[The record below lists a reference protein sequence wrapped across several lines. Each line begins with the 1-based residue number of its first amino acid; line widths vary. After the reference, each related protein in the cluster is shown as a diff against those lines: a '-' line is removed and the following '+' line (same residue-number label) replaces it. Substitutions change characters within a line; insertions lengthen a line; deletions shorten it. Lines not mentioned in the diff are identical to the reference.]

1 MKRRKKGFT
10 LIELMIVIAIIA
22 ILAAVLVPNFM
33 RAREASR
40 LTACKSN
47 LKSLSTAMET
57 YSSDFDGLYPGGLN
71 GGTIQN
77 AGDHNNR
84 DDTPRGASALRREY
98 VGKRMACPTTRTTG
112 YTIIIGQNG
121 TVYTVNC
128 PAAANSGARH
138 RQGPQLGG
146 PALHSNVGIPT
157 TLYAAPQNP

>member
-57 YSSDFDGLYPGGLN
+57 YSTDFDGLYPGGLN
-71 GGTIQN
+71 
-77 AGDHNNR
+77 AGVITDAGNHNNT
-84 DDTPRGASALRREY
+84 DDTPRGAQSLRRDY
-98 VGKRMACPTTRTTG
+98 VGKRIACPTTRTTA
-112 YTIIIGQNG
+112 YAIAIAQNSAA
-121 TVYTVNC
+121 YIVNC
-128 PAAANSGARH
+128 PAVANTPTH
-138 RQGPQLGG
+138 RQGPQTGG
-146 PALHSNVGIPT
+146 PILHSNVGIPT
-157 TLYAAPQNP
+157 QLYSKKKL

>member
-57 YSSDFDGLYPGGLN
+57 YSNDYDGMYPGGTG
-71 GGTIQN
+71 GGTIVD
-77 AGDHNNR
+77 AGNHTNNNNS
-84 DDTPRGASALRREY
+84 PSGASSFRQNY
-98 VGKRMACPTTRTTG
+98 VGKRMNCPTARSTDYQIVIGTG
-112 YTIIIGQNG
+112 GIE
-121 TVYTVNC
+121 YTVNC
-128 PAAANSGARH
+128 PAILGTVDH
-138 RQGPQLGG
+138 RQGPQTGG
-146 PALHSNVGIPT
+146 PVLHSTVGIPNE
-157 TLYAAPQNP
+157 LYNGSLVNP